1 MIEMNI
7 NWEIILS
14 AVAVGIS
21 GYSFLSSR
29 RINQKLMNQQ
39 LQINELLLKKE
50 QEYIEEKNQAK
61 FKAFTTGEKSNY
73 VLTIVN
79 QGQATA
85 KNLSLEVLIEDKHK
99 NSFYNI
105 DDIFPIDLSAKHIAK
120 TNYSRGWHFPSKF
133 KIKLKWDDN
142 NGGTHEEIMEVMS

>member
-1 MIEMNI
+1 MNI

-50 QEYIEEKNQAK
+50 KEYIE
-61 FKAFTTGEKSNY
+61 
-73 VLTIVN
+73 
-79 QGQATA
+79 
-85 KNLSLEVLIEDKHK
+85 
-99 NSFYNI
+99 
-105 DDIFPIDLSAKHIAK
+105 
-120 TNYSRGWHFPSKF
+120 
-133 KIKLKWDDN
+133 
-142 NGGTHEEIMEVMS
+142 